1 MVNYGGHALVRGRE
15 TADRVL
21 GSVFGDEALW
31 TGAEEPSNNK
41 KGQPGAP
48 QGRPNKP
55 SRLEGQLAS
64 R

>member
-1 MVNYGGHALVRGRE
+1 VKGRE
-15 TADRVL
+15 PLIAFLYRFL
-21 GSVFGDEALW
+21 GMEVIW

-48 QGRPNKP
+48 QGRPDKP
-55 SRLEGQLAS
+55 SRLEGQLAL

>member
-1 MVNYGGHALVRGRE
+1 MVNAGDQAPVRGRE
-15 TADRVL
+15 PLIAF
-21 GSVFGDEALW
+21 SSQFFGNEALW

-48 QGRPNKP
+48 QGRPDKP